1 MRFNFIITTGYL
13 SLLGCLLVHITSCTF
28 FVSNAKPAL
37 RNIYFYDPKKGDSCF
52 FIKGLDLSNIAKYR
66 IDSLRVEQKY
76 LKGTLIDMLHPQ
88 SDEIRFSKKYFEGWR
103 PVKSNENIYLVRASK
118 QICSPFQLISKTDS
132 LGKFKIKLSNKIKSG
147 IIVFGD
153 SRLNS
158 MSYLVITF
166 N

>member
-1 MRFNFIITTGYL
+1 MRFNFIITTGYF
-13 SLLGCLLVHITSCTF
+13 SLLGCLLVLLTSCTF
-28 FVSNAKPAL
+28 FASKAKPAL

-66 IDSLRVEQKY
+66 VDSLRVEQNY
-76 LKGTLIDMLHPQ
+76 LMGTLIDLLPPQ
-88 SDEIRFSKKYFEGWR
+88 SDELRFSKKYFEGWR
-103 PVKSNENIYLVRASK
+103 PVKSNENIYLVRLSK
-118 QICSPFQLISKTDS
+118 RICSPFKLISTTDS
-132 LGKFKIKLSNKIKSG
+132 LGNFKIRLSNNIKSG
-147 IIVFGD
+147 ILVFGD